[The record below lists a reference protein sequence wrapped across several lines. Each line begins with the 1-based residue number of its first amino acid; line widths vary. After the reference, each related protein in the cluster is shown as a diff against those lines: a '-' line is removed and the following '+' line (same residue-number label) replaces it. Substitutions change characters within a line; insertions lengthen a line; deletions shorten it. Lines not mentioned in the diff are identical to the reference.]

1 MAERIR
7 KDNFEEKV
15 LQSEVPLL
23 VDFYSDSCVPCKQ
36 ISPLIG
42 ELEDDYEGKL
52 AVYKVNVN
60 FEEELTSEYS
70 VLGVPTLLVFRN
82 GETKGKKTGIISRN
96 DLREWISGYVE

>member
-7 KDNFEEKV
+7 KDNFAEKV
-15 LQSEVPLL
+15 LRSELPVL

-60 FEEELTSEYS
+60 FEEELAADYS
-70 VLGVPTLLVFRN
+70 VMGVPTLLVFRN
-82 GETKGKKTGIISRN
+82 GEKKGKKTGVISRS
-96 DLREWISGYVE
+96 DLREWIRGYVE